1 MGHKVHPNGFRL
13 GVYRNWEA
21 KWFAPDKEYKPLL
34 LEDVRLRRML
44 MIRLKN
50 AGLARIETAR
60 SSSALTITLHT
71 AKPGIVIGKGGT
83 SVDQLRDELEKITGK
98 RVRVTIQE
106 IKKPELSA
114 QLVAENVAAQ
124 LEKRIA
130 FRRAIKQSLMKTMR
144 AGAQG
149 VKIRVKGRLGG
160 SEMARVEWNREGRV
174 PLHTLKADIDFGQTE
189 AKTTFGRIGVS
200 AWVYT
205 GNFPTEAP
213 PKPQAAVEE
222 PADTGVPVG
231 AAIAEAPTPL
241 AELLQAAVAARRVMT
256 RFVRRGGQVFIR
268 VFPDKSVTKKPAETR
283 MGSGK
288 GAPEGWVAVIKPG
301 RVLFEMGGVTPEM
314 AKRAFQLA
322 AYKLPLKTR
331 TLGIKSGVKAAADV
345 KIKGPAELK
354 PGEGVEG
361 IAGAGA
367 APVAAGAA
375 AAAARGPKAAPGAA
389 PSIKPAPGAA
399 PKAAPGAAPRAAA
412 AAPAKPAKGGG
423 KK

>member
-50 AGLARIETAR
+50 AGLARIETER

-106 IKKPELSA
+106 IKKRELSA

-222 PADTGVPVG
+222 PAESGVPVV
-231 AAIAEAPTPL
+231 AALGEVPTPL
-241 AELLQAAVAARRVMT
+241 AELVQQTVAA
-256 RFVRRGGQVFIR
+256 Q
-268 VFPDKSVTKKPAETR
+268 P
-283 MGSGK
+283 
-288 GAPEGWVAVIKPG
+288 APE
-301 RVLFEMGGVTPEM
+301 
-314 AKRAFQLA
+314 
-322 AYKLPLKTR
+322 
-331 TLGIKSGVKAAADV
+331 
-345 KIKGPAELK
+345 
-354 PGEGVEG
+354 
-361 IAGAGA
+361 
-367 APVAAGAA
+367 PVAASVIAGPATEAA
-375 AAAARGPKAAPGAA
+375 AVRPKRTRPPKATTAA
-389 PSIKPAPGAA
+389 DGGEK
-399 PKAAPGAAPRAAA
+399 PKATTRAQNANT
-412 AAPAKPAKGGG
+412 
-423 KK
+423 

>member
-21 KWFAPDKEYKPLL
+21 KWFAPDKEFKPLL

-44 MIRLKN
+44 LARLKN
-50 AGLARIETAR
+50 AGVARIETER

-83 SVDQLRDELEKITGK
+83 SVDQLRDELEKLTGK

-213 PKPQAAVEE
+213 PKPAAAVEE
-222 PADTGVPVG
+222 PEEVQAT
-231 AAIAEAPTPL
+231 ITEAPTPL
-241 AELLQAAVAARRVMT
+241 AELAR
-256 RFVRRGGQVFIR
+256 
-268 VFPDKSVTKKPAETR
+268 
-283 MGSGK
+283 
-288 GAPEGWVAVIKPG
+288 VAVPA
-301 RVLFEMGGVTPEM
+301 TPE
-314 AKRAFQLA
+314 
-322 AYKLPLKTR
+322 P
-331 TLGIKSGVKAAADV
+331 
-345 KIKGPAELK
+345 
-354 PGEGVEG
+354 
-361 IAGAGA
+361 
-367 APVAAGAA
+367 APVAAAPAAVEAA
-375 AAAARGPKAAPGAA
+375 AT
-389 PSIKPAPGAA
+389 
-399 PKAAPGAAPRAAA
+399 
-412 AAPAKPAKGGG
+412 PAKPKRTTRKTTTATTAEAAEKPKRTTRARATTGEKAATPKTPRTRAT
-423 KK
+423 KKKD

>member
-44 MIRLKN
+44 MARLKN
-50 AGLARIETAR
+50 AGIARIETER

-83 SVDQLRDELEKITGK
+83 SVDALRDELEKSTGK

-205 GNFPTEAP
+205 GNFPTEAAVKP
-213 PKPQAAVEE
+213 PTAAEE
-222 PADTGVPVG
+222 PVESGVPV
-231 AAIAEAPTPL
+231 AVAIGEAPSPL
-241 AELLQAAVAARRVMT
+241 AELVQAAVPAVAIPEAA
-256 RFVRRGGQVFIR
+256 
-268 VFPDKSVTKKPAETR
+268 PA
-283 MGSGK
+283 
-288 GAPEGWVAVIKPG
+288 APAPA
-301 RVLFEMGGVTPEM
+301 T
-314 AKRAFQLA
+314 
-322 AYKLPLKTR
+322 
-331 TLGIKSGVKAAADV
+331 AD
-345 KIKGPAELK
+345 
-354 PGEGVEG
+354 
-361 IAGAGA
+361 
-367 APVAAGAA
+367 APVAAKPKRAPRATKASTEATATTDGGEKTAPKRTTRARAA
-375 AAAARGPKAAPGAA
+375 TAD
-389 PSIKPAPGAA
+389 KPAA
-399 PKAAPGAAPRAAA
+399 PKAPRARAT
-412 AAPAKPAKGGG
+412 
-423 KK
+423 KKKE

>member
-21 KWFAPDKEYKPLL
+21 KWFAPDKEYKPIL

-50 AGLARIETAR
+50 AGLARIETER

-106 IKKPELSA
+106 IKKPELAA

-149 VKIRVKGRLGG
+149 VKIRVRGRLGG

-213 PKPQAAVEE
+213 PKPAAAVEE
-222 PADTGVPVG
+222 PVDAGIPVDVPS
-231 AAIAEAPTPL
+231 PL
-241 AELLQAAVAARRVMT
+241 AELVQVVAPVPVAVAAEPTPAPVPVPT
-256 RFVRRGGQVFIR
+256 AEA
-268 VFPDKSVTKKPAETR
+268 PAAKP
-283 MGSGK
+283 
-288 GAPEGWVAVIKPG
+288 
-301 RVLFEMGGVTPEM
+301 
-314 AKRAFQLA
+314 KRA
-322 AYKLPLKTR
+322 P
-331 TLGIKSGVKAAADV
+331 GD
-345 KIKGPAELK
+345 
-354 PGEGVEG
+354 GEGAHG
-361 IAGAGA
+361 GRRRRDAGAQ
-367 APVAAGAA
+367 AGD
-375 AAAARGPKAAPGAA
+375 ARPPDPRRQASRSQDPTRR
-389 PSIKPAPGAA
+389 
-399 PKAAPGAAPRAAA
+399 PRA
-412 AAPAKPAKGGG
+412 KE
-423 KK
+423 

>member
-21 KWFAPDKEYKPLL
+21 KWFASDKEFKPLL

-44 MIRLKN
+44 VNRLKN
-50 AGLARIETAR
+50 AGVARIETER
-60 SSSALTITLHT
+60 SASALTVTLHT

-83 SVDQLRDELEKITGK
+83 SVDQLRDELEKQTGK

-114 QLVAENVAAQ
+114 QLVAESVAAQ

-130 FRRAIKQSLMKTMR
+130 FRRAVKQALMKTMR

-205 GNFPTEAP
+205 GDFPTQAP
-213 PKPQAAVEE
+213 ARPAAATVEE
-222 PADTGVPVG
+222 PAEQGVPLA
-231 AAIAEAPTPL
+231 AAIPTPL
-241 AELLQAAVAARRVMT
+241 VPAQATPAQPEPAPTVEPAPAGSPVATVVTEPVTTRPKRASTRRSAEPGTATAPAT
-256 RFVRRGGQVFIR
+256 GG
-268 VFPDKSVTKKPAETR
+268 E
-283 MGSGK
+283 
-288 GAPEGWVAVIKPG
+288 
-301 RVLFEMGGVTPEM
+301 VTPVPTERP
-314 AKRAFQLA
+314 KR
-322 AYKLPLKTR
+322 
-331 TLGIKSGVKAAADV
+331 
-345 KIKGPAELK
+345 
-354 PGEGVEG
+354 
-361 IAGAGA
+361 
-367 APVAAGAA
+367 
-375 AAAARGPKAAPGAA
+375 
-389 PSIKPAPGAA
+389 
-399 PKAAPGAAPRAAA
+399 APRAARSA
-412 AAPAKPAKGGG
+412 ESSGEAPVKKRATRPKSETGAGTEKKTGTRRTAKAKEPGEGRE
-423 KK
+423 

>member
-50 AGLARIETAR
+50 AGLARIETER

-106 IKKPELSA
+106 IKKPELAA

-213 PKPQAAVEE
+213 PKP
-222 PADTGVPVG
+222 
-231 AAIAEAPTPL
+231 
-241 AELLQAAVAARRVMT
+241 
-256 RFVRRGGQVFIR
+256 
-268 VFPDKSVTKKPAETR
+268 
-283 MGSGK
+283 
-288 GAPEGWVAVIKPG
+288 
-301 RVLFEMGGVTPEM
+301 
-314 AKRAFQLA
+314 
-322 AYKLPLKTR
+322 
-331 TLGIKSGVKAAADV
+331 
-345 KIKGPAELK
+345 
-354 PGEGVEG
+354 
-361 IAGAGA
+361 
-367 APVAAGAA
+367 AA
-375 AAAARGPKAAPGAA
+375 AAAAPVTAEAPAAKPKRATRATKAADTGE
-389 PSIKPAPGAA
+389 KPAAKRATRARATTTEKSDA
-399 PKAAPGAAPRAAA
+399 PKAPRARAT
-412 AAPAKPAKGGG
+412 
-423 KK
+423 KKKE

>member
-1 MGHKVHPNGFRL
+1 VGHKVHPNGFRL

-21 KWFAPDKEYKPLL
+21 KWFAPDKEFKPLL

-50 AGLARIETAR
+50 AGLARIETER

-160 SEMARVEWNREGRV
+160 SEMARIEWNREGRV

-213 PKPQAAVEE
+213 PKAPVAAEE
-222 PADTGVPVG
+222 PADAGVPV
-231 AAIAEAPTPL
+231 AVAIGEAPTPL
-241 AELLQAAVAARRVMT
+241 AELVHVAA
-256 RFVRRGGQVFIR
+256 
-268 VFPDKSVTKKPAETR
+268 PA
-283 MGSGK
+283 
-288 GAPEGWVAVIKPG
+288 AP
-301 RVLFEMGGVTPEM
+301 
-314 AKRAFQLA
+314 
-322 AYKLPLKTR
+322 
-331 TLGIKSGVKAAADV
+331 
-345 KIKGPAELK
+345 
-354 PGEGVEG
+354 
-361 IAGAGA
+361 
-367 APVAAGAA
+367 APVAE
-375 AAAARGPKAAPGAA
+375 AP
-389 PSIKPAPGAA
+389 
-399 PKAAPGAAPRAAA
+399 A
-412 AAPAKPAKGGG
+412 AAPAVVATPAPEAPAKPKRATRAKATTPAEAGEKAAPKRTTRAKAATASTESVDAPKAPRARTA
-423 KK
+423 KKKE

>member
-50 AGLARIETAR
+50 AGLARIETER

-106 IKKPELSA
+106 IKKPELAA

-213 PKPQAAVEE
+213 PKPAAAAEE
-222 PADTGVPVG
+222 PADAGVPVG
-231 AAIAEAPTPL
+231 VAIGAARSPL
-241 AELLQAAVAARRVMT
+241 AELVQ
-256 RFVRRGGQVFIR
+256 
-268 VFPDKSVTKKPAETR
+268 
-283 MGSGK
+283 
-288 GAPEGWVAVIKPG
+288 VAV
-301 RVLFEMGGVTPEM
+301 
-314 AKRAFQLA
+314 
-322 AYKLPLKTR
+322 
-331 TLGIKSGVKAAADV
+331 
-345 KIKGPAELK
+345 
-354 PGEGVEG
+354 
-361 IAGAGA
+361 
-367 APVAAGAA
+367 
-375 AAAARGPKAAPGAA
+375 
-389 PSIKPAPGAA
+389 PAPA
-399 PKAAPGAAPRAAA
+399 PQPAPA
-412 AAPAKPAKGGG
+412 AAPAPVTAEAPAAKPKRATRATKAADTGEKPAAKRATRARATTTEKADAPKAPRARAT
-423 KK
+423 KKKE

>member
-50 AGLARIETAR
+50 AGLARIETER

-106 IKKPELSA
+106 IKKPELAA

-213 PKPQAAVEE
+213 PKPAAAVEE
-222 PADTGVPVG
+222 PADAGVPV
-231 AAIAEAPTPL
+231 AVAIGEAPSPL
-241 AELLQAAVAARRVMT
+241 AELVQAAVPAPAPEAAPAAVAAPVTAEAPAAKPKRAAR
-256 RFVRRGGQVFIR
+256 
-268 VFPDKSVTKKPAETR
+268 VTK
-283 MGSGK
+283 
-288 GAPEGWVAVIKPG
+288 
-301 RVLFEMGGVTPEM
+301 
-314 AKRAFQLA
+314 
-322 AYKLPLKTR
+322 
-331 TLGIKSGVKAAADV
+331 AAD
-345 KIKGPAELK
+345 G
-354 PGEGVEG
+354 GE
-361 IAGAGA
+361 
-367 APVAAGAA
+367 
-375 AAAARGPKAAPGAA
+375 
-389 PSIKPAPGAA
+389 KPAPKRATRTRAAATTEKSDA
-399 PKAAPGAAPRAAA
+399 PKAPRARAV
-412 AAPAKPAKGGG
+412 
-423 KK
+423 KKKE

>member
-21 KWFAPDKEYKPLL
+21 KWFAPDKEFKALL

-44 MIRLKN
+44 LARLKN
-50 AGLARIETAR
+50 AGVARIETER

-83 SVDQLRDELEKITGK
+83 SVDQLRDELEKLTGK

-205 GNFPTEAP
+205 GNFPTEAS
-213 PKPQAAVEE
+213 PKPAAAVEE
-222 PADTGVPVG
+222 PEEVQ
-231 AAIAEAPTPL
+231 APITETPAPL
-241 AELLQAAVAARRVMT
+241 AELARVAA
-256 RFVRRGGQVFIR
+256 
-268 VFPDKSVTKKPAETR
+268 PA
-283 MGSGK
+283 
-288 GAPEGWVAVIKPG
+288 
-301 RVLFEMGGVTPEM
+301 TPE
-314 AKRAFQLA
+314 
-322 AYKLPLKTR
+322 P
-331 TLGIKSGVKAAADV
+331 
-345 KIKGPAELK
+345 
-354 PGEGVEG
+354 
-361 IAGAGA
+361 
-367 APVAAGAA
+367 APVAVA
-375 AAAARGPKAAPGAA
+375 PAAPE
-389 PSIKPAPGAA
+389 
-399 PKAAPGAAPRAAA
+399 
-412 AAPAKPAKGGG
+412 APAKPKRTTRKTTTPTTAEAAENAPAKSRTAGPADAAKAKRTTRARATTGEKPPG
-423 KK
+423 KTKPELTRSRATKKKE

>member
-21 KWFAPDKEYKPLL
+21 KWFAPDKEFKALL

-44 MIRLKN
+44 LARLKN
-50 AGLARIETAR
+50 AGVARIETER
-60 SSSALTITLHT
+60 SSSALTVTLHT

-83 SVDQLRDELEKITGK
+83 SVDQLRDELEKRTGK

-160 SEMARVEWNREGRV
+160 SEMGRIEWNREGRV

-205 GNFPTEAP
+205 GNFPDDVPQRVA
-213 PKPQAAVEE
+213 QAAEE
-222 PADTGVPVG
+222 PADSGVP
-231 AAIAEAPTPL
+231 
-241 AELLQAAVAARRVMT
+241 
-256 RFVRRGGQVFIR
+256 
-268 VFPDKSVTKKPAETR
+268 
-283 MGSGK
+283 
-288 GAPEGWVAVIKPG
+288 
-301 RVLFEMGGVTPEM
+301 
-314 AKRAFQLA
+314 LA
-322 AYKLPLKTR
+322 ASLPQ
-331 TLGIKSGVKAAADV
+331 I
-345 KIKGPAELK
+345 PE
-354 PGEGVEG
+354 
-361 IAGAGA
+361 
-367 APVAAGAA
+367 PVAALIPAESVASAA
-375 AAAARGPKAAPGAA
+375 AGAPAE
-389 PSIKPAPGAA
+389 
-399 PKAAPGAAPRAAA
+399 AA
-412 AAPAKPAKGGG
+412 AAPATGVATEAPAKPKRATRSTATAEAGDKPAPKRAPRAKPATATGDGAEVAKTPKPRATR
-423 KK
+423 KKE

>member
-1 MGHKVHPNGFRL
+1 VGHKVHPNGFRL

-21 KWFAPDKEYKPLL
+21 KWFAPDKEFKPLL

-50 AGLARIETAR
+50 AGLARIETER

-213 PKPQAAVEE
+213 PKPAAAVEE
-222 PADTGVPVG
+222 PADAGIPV
-231 AAIAEAPTPL
+231 AAALGEAPTPL
-241 AELLQAAVAARRVMT
+241 AELVQAAVVA
-256 RFVRRGGQVFIR
+256 
-268 VFPDKSVTKKPAETR
+268 PPAE
-283 MGSGK
+283 
-288 GAPEGWVAVIKPG
+288 V
-301 RVLFEMGGVTPEM
+301 
-314 AKRAFQLA
+314 
-322 AYKLPLKTR
+322 
-331 TLGIKSGVKAAADV
+331 
-345 KIKGPAELK
+345 
-354 PGEGVEG
+354 
-361 IAGAGA
+361 A
-367 APVAAGAA
+367 APVAAPVAA
-375 AAAARGPKAAPGAA
+375 AVATATPEVSPAKPKRATRARAETATVTDGGE
-389 PSIKPAPGAA
+389 KPAPKRATRAKTTATAAEKADA
-399 PKAAPGAAPRAAA
+399 PKTPRTRT
-412 AAPAKPAKGGG
+412 AK
-423 KK
+423 KKE

>member
-21 KWFAPDKEYKPLL
+21 KWFAPDKEFKPLL

-44 MIRLKN
+44 MTRLKN
-50 AGLARIETAR
+50 AGVARIETER

-189 AKTTFGRIGVS
+189 ARTTFGRIGVS

-222 PADTGVPVG
+222 PVDSGVPVG
-231 AAIAEAPTPL
+231 SALAEAPTPL
-241 AELLQAAVAARRVMT
+241 AELVQQTV
-256 RFVRRGGQVFIR
+256 
-268 VFPDKSVTKKPAETR
+268 
-283 MGSGK
+283 
-288 GAPEGWVAVIKPG
+288 
-301 RVLFEMGGVTPEM
+301 
-314 AKRAFQLA
+314 
-322 AYKLPLKTR
+322 
-331 TLGIKSGVKAAADV
+331 
-345 KIKGPAELK
+345 
-354 PGEGVEG
+354 
-361 IAGAGA
+361 
-367 APVAAGAA
+367 
-375 AAAARGPKAAPGAA
+375 
-389 PSIKPAPGAA
+389 
-399 PKAAPGAAPRAAA
+399 
-412 AAPAKPAKGGG
+412 AAPAAPEPVAPPVTAGPATEAPAAKPKRTRTPKATTTADGGEKPKRTTRAKTTTAGEKTTVPKTPRARAP
-423 KK
+423 KKKE

>member
-1 MGHKVHPNGFRL
+1 VGHKVHPNGFRL

-21 KWFAPDKEYKPLL
+21 KWFAPDKEFKPLL

-50 AGLARIETAR
+50 AGLARIETER

-213 PKPQAAVEE
+213 VKPPTAAEE
-222 PADTGVPVG
+222 PAETGVPVG
-231 AAIAEAPTPL
+231 AALGETPAPL
-241 AELLQAAVAARRVMT
+241 AELVHAAVAAP
-256 RFVRRGGQVFIR
+256 Q
-268 VFPDKSVTKKPAETR
+268 
-283 MGSGK
+283 
-288 GAPEGWVAVIKPG
+288 
-301 RVLFEMGGVTPEM
+301 
-314 AKRAFQLA
+314 
-322 AYKLPLKTR
+322 
-331 TLGIKSGVKAAADV
+331 
-345 KIKGPAELK
+345 
-354 PGEGVEG
+354 
-361 IAGAGA
+361 
-367 APVAAGAA
+367 
-375 AAAARGPKAAPGAA
+375 
-389 PSIKPAPGAA
+389 
-399 PKAAPGAAPRAAA
+399 
-412 AAPAKPAKGGG
+412 AAPAPVTAEPAPVMAQPAPVTAQPAPVTAEAPAAKPKRATRTTKAATTQPGETPAPKRTTRARATTSETSATPKTPRARAT
-423 KK
+423 KKKE

>member
-1 MGHKVHPNGFRL
+1 LGHKVHPNGFRL

-44 MIRLKN
+44 MARLKN
-50 AGLARIETAR
+50 AGIARIETER

-83 SVDQLRDELEKITGK
+83 SVDQLRDELEKTTGK

-149 VKIRVKGRLGG
+149 VKIRVRGRLGG

-213 PKPQAAVEE
+213 PKPAAAVEE
-222 PADTGVPVG
+222 PVDAGIPVG
-231 AAIAEAPTPL
+231 DVPSPL
-241 AELLQAAVAARRVMT
+241 AELVQAAVA
-256 RFVRRGGQVFIR
+256 
-268 VFPDKSVTKKPAETR
+268 P
-283 MGSGK
+283 
-288 GAPEGWVAVIKPG
+288 
-301 RVLFEMGGVTPEM
+301 
-314 AKRAFQLA
+314 
-322 AYKLPLKTR
+322 
-331 TLGIKSGVKAAADV
+331 
-345 KIKGPAELK
+345 
-354 PGEGVEG
+354 
-361 IAGAGA
+361 
-367 APVAAGAA
+367 APVAVETAA
-375 AAAARGPKAAPGAA
+375 TPVPVATAQPPAAKPKRATRTTKATSAADGGEAPAPKRATRARATATDKPAAARTPR
-389 PSIKPAPGAA
+389 
-399 PKAAPGAAPRAAA
+399 APRAL
-412 AAPAKPAKGGG
+412 
-423 KK
+423 KKKE

>member
-1 MGHKVHPNGFRL
+1 LGHKVHPNGFRL

-44 MIRLKN
+44 MARLKN
-50 AGLARIETAR
+50 AGIARIETER

-83 SVDQLRDELEKITGK
+83 SVDQLRDELEKTTGK

-149 VKIRVKGRLGG
+149 VKIRVRGRLGG

-213 PKPQAAVEE
+213 PKPAAAVEE
-222 PADTGVPVG
+222 PIDAGIPVG
-231 AAIAEAPTPL
+231 DVPSPL
-241 AELLQAAVAARRVMT
+241 AELVQAVVA
-256 RFVRRGGQVFIR
+256 
-268 VFPDKSVTKKPAETR
+268 P
-283 MGSGK
+283 
-288 GAPEGWVAVIKPG
+288 
-301 RVLFEMGGVTPEM
+301 
-314 AKRAFQLA
+314 
-322 AYKLPLKTR
+322 
-331 TLGIKSGVKAAADV
+331 
-345 KIKGPAELK
+345 
-354 PGEGVEG
+354 
-361 IAGAGA
+361 
-367 APVAAGAA
+367 APVAVETVATPVPVATAEAPAA
-375 AAAARGPKAAPGAA
+375 KPKRATRTTKATSAADGGEA
-389 PSIKPAPGAA
+389 PAPKRATRARATTTDKPAA
-399 PKAAPGAAPRAAA
+399 PKTPRAPRAL
-412 AAPAKPAKGGG
+412 
-423 KK
+423 KKKE

>member
-50 AGLARIETAR
+50 AGLARIETER

-98 RVRVTIQE
+98 RVRATIQE
-106 IKKPELSA
+106 IKKPELAA
-114 QLVAENVAAQ
+114 QLVAENVAPQ

-174 PLHTLKADIDFGQTE
+174 PLHTLKGDHDFRQTE
-189 AKTTFGRIGVS
+189 GR
-200 AWVYT
+200 A
-205 GNFPTEAP
+205 
-213 PKPQAAVEE
+213 
-222 PADTGVPVG
+222 PVG
-231 AAIAEAPTPL
+231 
-241 AELLQAAVAARRVMT
+241 RVG
-256 RFVRRGGQVFIR
+256 RSPRGHN
-268 VFPDKSVTKKPAETR
+268 A
-283 MGSGK
+283 
-288 GAPEGWVAVIKPG
+288 
-301 RVLFEMGGVTPEM
+301 
-314 AKRAFQLA
+314 
-322 AYKLPLKTR
+322 
-331 TLGIKSGVKAAADV
+331 
-345 KIKGPAELK
+345 
-354 PGEGVEG
+354 
-361 IAGAGA
+361 
-367 APVAAGAA
+367 
-375 AAAARGPKAAPGAA
+375 
-389 PSIKPAPGAA
+389 
-399 PKAAPGAAPRAAA
+399 
-412 AAPAKPAKGGG
+412 
-423 KK
+423 

>member
-44 MIRLKN
+44 LARLKN
-50 AGLARIETAR
+50 AGVARIETER

-83 SVDQLRDELEKITGK
+83 SVDQLRDELEKTTGK

-149 VKIRVKGRLGG
+149 VKIRVRGRLGG

-213 PKPQAAVEE
+213 PKAAAAVEE
-222 PADTGVPVG
+222 PIDAGVPVTD
-231 AAIAEAPTPL
+231 APSPL
-241 AELLQAAVAARRVMT
+241 AELVQAAVA
-256 RFVRRGGQVFIR
+256 
-268 VFPDKSVTKKPAETR
+268 P
-283 MGSGK
+283 
-288 GAPEGWVAVIKPG
+288 
-301 RVLFEMGGVTPEM
+301 
-314 AKRAFQLA
+314 
-322 AYKLPLKTR
+322 
-331 TLGIKSGVKAAADV
+331 
-345 KIKGPAELK
+345 
-354 PGEGVEG
+354 
-361 IAGAGA
+361 
-367 APVAAGAA
+367 APVAVE
-375 AAAARGPKAAPGAA
+375 AAPA
-389 PSIKPAPGAA
+389 PAPAPVATVEAPAAKPKRATRTTKATTADAEGAEK
-399 PKAAPGAAPRAAA
+399 PKRATRAKATTTDTTTTPKTPRAPRAA
-412 AAPAKPAKGGG
+412 
-423 KK
+423 KKKE

>member
-1 MGHKVHPNGFRL
+1 LGHKVHPNGFRL

-44 MIRLKN
+44 LARLKN
-50 AGLARIETAR
+50 AGVARIETER

-83 SVDQLRDELEKITGK
+83 SVDQLRDELEKTTGK

-149 VKIRVKGRLGG
+149 VKIRVRGRLGG

-213 PKPQAAVEE
+213 PKAAAAVEE
-222 PADTGVPVG
+222 PIDAGVPVTD
-231 AAIAEAPTPL
+231 APSPL
-241 AELLQAAVAARRVMT
+241 AELVQAAVA
-256 RFVRRGGQVFIR
+256 
-268 VFPDKSVTKKPAETR
+268 P
-283 MGSGK
+283 
-288 GAPEGWVAVIKPG
+288 
-301 RVLFEMGGVTPEM
+301 
-314 AKRAFQLA
+314 
-322 AYKLPLKTR
+322 
-331 TLGIKSGVKAAADV
+331 
-345 KIKGPAELK
+345 
-354 PGEGVEG
+354 
-361 IAGAGA
+361 
-367 APVAAGAA
+367 APVAVE
-375 AAAARGPKAAPGAA
+375 AAPAPVATVEAPAAKPKRATRTTKATTADAEGAE
-389 PSIKPAPGAA
+389 KPKRATRAKA
-399 PKAAPGAAPRAAA
+399 TTTDTTTTPKTPRAPRAA
-412 AAPAKPAKGGG
+412 
-423 KK
+423 KKKE

>member
-1 MGHKVHPNGFRL
+1 VGHKVHPNGFRL

-21 KWFAPDKEYKPLL
+21 KWFAPDKEFKPLL
-34 LEDVRLRRML
+34 LEDVKLRRML
-44 MIRLKN
+44 LARLKN
-50 AGLARIETAR
+50 AGVARIETER

-83 SVDQLRDELEKITGK
+83 SVDQLRDELEKLTGK

-160 SEMARVEWNREGRV
+160 SEMARIEWNREGRV

-205 GNFPTEAP
+205 GNFPTEVPSAR
-213 PKPQAAVEE
+213 KGAQ
-222 PADTGVPVG
+222 ADTVAPLEE
-231 AAIAEAPTPL
+231 AADGETPL
-241 AELLQAAVAARRVMT
+241 AAAITPEVSAPLAEVVQAVAAPS
-256 RFVRRGGQVFIR
+256 Q
-268 VFPDKSVTKKPAETR
+268 
-283 MGSGK
+283 
-288 GAPEGWVAVIKPG
+288 AP
-301 RVLFEMGGVTPEM
+301 
-314 AKRAFQLA
+314 
-322 AYKLPLKTR
+322 
-331 TLGIKSGVKAAADV
+331 AAAV
-345 KIKGPAELK
+345 TT
-354 PGEGVEG
+354 
-361 IAGAGA
+361 
-367 APVAAGAA
+367 GAA
-375 AAAARGPKAAPGAA
+375 ATET
-389 PSIKPAPGAA
+389 PAPAEA
-399 PKAAPGAAPRAAA
+399 TKPKRAPRARTAA
-412 AAPAKPAKGGG
+412 ATGEAGEKPKRATRTRTADATTDSTTTPKTPRARTAK
-423 KK
+423 KKE

>member
-50 AGLARIETAR
+50 AGLARIETER

-106 IKKPELSA
+106 IKKPELAA

-213 PKPQAAVEE
+213 PKPAAAVEE
-222 PADTGVPVG
+222 PVEAGVPVG
-231 AAIAEAPTPL
+231 VAIGEAPSPL
-241 AELLQAAVAARRVMT
+241 AELVQAAV
-256 RFVRRGGQVFIR
+256 
-268 VFPDKSVTKKPAETR
+268 PAPAP
-283 MGSGK
+283 
-288 GAPEGWVAVIKPG
+288 APE
-301 RVLFEMGGVTPEM
+301 
-314 AKRAFQLA
+314 A
-322 AYKLPLKTR
+322 AP
-331 TLGIKSGVKAAADV
+331 S
-345 KIKGPAELK
+345 
-354 PGEGVEG
+354 
-361 IAGAGA
+361 A
-367 APVAAGAA
+367 APVPVTAETAA
-375 AAAARGPKAAPGAA
+375 AKPKRATRATKASTPDGGE
-389 PSIKPAPGAA
+389 KPAPKRATRARATTTEKSDA
-399 PKAAPGAAPRAAA
+399 PKAPRARAV
-412 AAPAKPAKGGG
+412 
-423 KK
+423 KKKE

>member
-50 AGLARIETAR
+50 AGLARIETER

-83 SVDQLRDELEKITGK
+83 SVDQLRDELEKLTGK

-189 AKTTFGRIGVS
+189 AKTTFGRIGVT

-205 GNFPTEAP
+205 GNFPTEAVV
-213 PKPQAAVEE
+213 KPAAAVEE
-222 PADTGVPVG
+222 TVESGVPAGVTIG
-231 AAIAEAPTPL
+231 AEVPTPL
-241 AELLQAAVAARRVMT
+241 AELVQAAA
-256 RFVRRGGQVFIR
+256 
-268 VFPDKSVTKKPAETR
+268 PAP
-283 MGSGK
+283 
-288 GAPEGWVAVIKPG
+288 APE
-301 RVLFEMGGVTPEM
+301 
-314 AKRAFQLA
+314 
-322 AYKLPLKTR
+322 
-331 TLGIKSGVKAAADV
+331 
-345 KIKGPAELK
+345 
-354 PGEGVEG
+354 
-361 IAGAGA
+361 A
-367 APVAAGAA
+367 AP
-375 AAAARGPKAAPGAA
+375 AAPA
-389 PSIKPAPGAA
+389 PVVAEAA
-399 PKAAPGAAPRAAA
+399 PKPKRAPRAAKA
-412 AAPAKPAKGGG
+412 TTGEATEKVAPKRATRAPATTTDKPDAPKAPRARAV
-423 KK
+423 KKKE

>member
-1 MGHKVHPNGFRL
+1 VGHKVHPNGFRL

-21 KWFAPDKEYKPLL
+21 KWFAPDKEFKPLL

-44 MIRLKN
+44 LARLKN
-50 AGLARIETAR
+50 AGVARIETER

-83 SVDQLRDELEKITGK
+83 SVDQLRDELERITGK

-213 PKPQAAVEE
+213 PKAPAAVEE
-222 PADTGVPVG
+222 PAE
-231 AAIAEAPTPL
+231 AEAPVTASIGAPPNEL
-241 AELLQAAVAARRVMT
+241 AVLAQAVAPAPTPAPSPVAA
-256 RFVRRGGQVFIR
+256 
-268 VFPDKSVTKKPAETR
+268 PAE
-283 MGSGK
+283 
-288 GAPEGWVAVIKPG
+288 
-301 RVLFEMGGVTPEM
+301 
-314 AKRAFQLA
+314 
-322 AYKLPLKTR
+322 
-331 TLGIKSGVKAAADV
+331 
-345 KIKGPAELK
+345 
-354 PGEGVEG
+354 
-361 IAGAGA
+361 A
-367 APVAAGAA
+367 APVATAPAA
-375 AAAARGPKAAPGAA
+375 E
-389 PSIKPAPGAA
+389 
-399 PKAAPGAAPRAAA
+399 
-412 AAPAKPAKGGG
+412 APAKPKRAPRARAATATTPEGAEKPKRAPRVRATTADKTTDESTTTSKTPRVRST
-423 KK
+423 KKKE

>member
-1 MGHKVHPNGFRL
+1 VGHKVHPNGFRL

-21 KWFAPDKEYKPLL
+21 KWFAPDKEFKPLL

-44 MIRLKN
+44 MARLKN
-50 AGLARIETAR
+50 AGLARIETER

-213 PKPQAAVEE
+213 PKPSAAVEE
-222 PADTGVPVG
+222 PVESGVPVA
-231 AAIAEAPTPL
+231 AAIGEAPAPL
-241 AELLQAAVAARRVMT
+241 AELVQAATPVPAAV
-256 RFVRRGGQVFIR
+256 
-268 VFPDKSVTKKPAETR
+268 ET
-283 MGSGK
+283 
-288 GAPEGWVAVIKPG
+288 AP
-301 RVLFEMGGVTPEM
+301 
-314 AKRAFQLA
+314 
-322 AYKLPLKTR
+322 
-331 TLGIKSGVKAAADV
+331 
-345 KIKGPAELK
+345 
-354 PGEGVEG
+354 
-361 IAGAGA
+361 
-367 APVAAGAA
+367 
-375 AAAARGPKAAPGAA
+375 
-389 PSIKPAPGAA
+389 
-399 PKAAPGAAPRAAA
+399 A
-412 AAPAKPAKGGG
+412 AAPAATVEAPAAKPKRATRATKATTTAEGGEKPAPKRTTRARDTTTEKPDAPKTPRTRTA
-423 KK
+423 KKKE

>member
-44 MIRLKN
+44 MVRLKN
-50 AGLARIETAR
+50 AGLARIETER

-106 IKKPELSA
+106 IKKPELAA

-213 PKPQAAVEE
+213 PKPVAAEE
-222 PADTGVPVG
+222 PADSGVPVG
-231 AAIAEAPTPL
+231 VAIGEAPSPL
-241 AELLQAAVAARRVMT
+241 AELVQAAV
-256 RFVRRGGQVFIR
+256 
-268 VFPDKSVTKKPAETR
+268 PAP
-283 MGSGK
+283 
-288 GAPEGWVAVIKPG
+288 APPVAP
-301 RVLFEMGGVTPEM
+301 
-314 AKRAFQLA
+314 
-322 AYKLPLKTR
+322 
-331 TLGIKSGVKAAADV
+331 
-345 KIKGPAELK
+345 
-354 PGEGVEG
+354 
-361 IAGAGA
+361 
-367 APVAAGAA
+367 APVPAPVTAEAA
-375 AAAARGPKAAPGAA
+375 AAKPKRATRATKAADTAE
-389 PSIKPAPGAA
+389 KPARKRATRARATTTEKSDA
-399 PKAAPGAAPRAAA
+399 PKAPRAPRAT
-412 AAPAKPAKGGG
+412 
-423 KK
+423 KKKE

>member
-1 MGHKVHPNGFRL
+1 VGHKVHPNGFRL

-44 MIRLKN
+44 MARLKN
-50 AGLARIETAR
+50 AGIARIETER

-83 SVDQLRDELEKITGK
+83 SVDQLRDELEKTTGK

-149 VKIRVKGRLGG
+149 VKIRVRGRLGG

-213 PKPQAAVEE
+213 PKPAAAVEE
-222 PADTGVPVG
+222 PIDAGIPVDVPS
-231 AAIAEAPTPL
+231 PL
-241 AELLQAAVAARRVMT
+241 AELVQVVAPVPVAVAAEPTPAPVPVAT
-256 RFVRRGGQVFIR
+256 AEPPVA
-268 VFPDKSVTKKPAETR
+268 KP
-283 MGSGK
+283 
-288 GAPEGWVAVIKPG
+288 
-301 RVLFEMGGVTPEM
+301 
-314 AKRAFQLA
+314 KRA
-322 AYKLPLKTR
+322 TR
-331 TLGIKSGVKAAADV
+331 TTKATTATD
-345 KIKGPAELK
+345 G
-354 PGEGVEG
+354 
-361 IAGAGA
+361 GA
-367 APVAAGAA
+367 APA
-375 AAAARGPKAAPGAA
+375 
-389 PSIKPAPGAA
+389 PAP
-399 PKAAPGAAPRAAA
+399 KRAPRARAATTDKPAA
-412 AAPAKPAKGGG
+412 AKTPRAPRAL
-423 KK
+423 KKKE

>member
-44 MIRLKN
+44 LARLKN
-50 AGLARIETAR
+50 AGVARIETER

-83 SVDQLRDELEKITGK
+83 SVDQLRDELEKTTGK

-149 VKIRVKGRLGG
+149 VKIRVRGRLGG

-213 PKPQAAVEE
+213 PKPAAAVEE
-222 PADTGVPVG
+222 PVDAGILVADVPS
-231 AAIAEAPTPL
+231 PL
-241 AELLQAAVAARRVMT
+241 AELVQAVVAPT
-256 RFVRRGGQVFIR
+256 
-268 VFPDKSVTKKPAETR
+268 P
-283 MGSGK
+283 
-288 GAPEGWVAVIKPG
+288 VAV
-301 RVLFEMGGVTPEM
+301 E
-314 AKRAFQLA
+314 
-322 AYKLPLKTR
+322 
-331 TLGIKSGVKAAADV
+331 
-345 KIKGPAELK
+345 
-354 PGEGVEG
+354 
-361 IAGAGA
+361 
-367 APVAAGAA
+367 
-375 AAAARGPKAAPGAA
+375 
-389 PSIKPAPGAA
+389 
-399 PKAAPGAAPRAAA
+399 AA
-412 AAPAKPAKGGG
+412 AAPAPVAIAEVPAAKPKRASRTTKATTAADGGGQTPAPKRTTRARATTTEKPAAPKTPRAPRAA
-423 KK
+423 KKKDE